1 MSALNTTQYFQEPT
15 HDEIAM
21 SAFLAWEKDGRP
33 ADRELHYW
41 LTAEGPLRALRLKKA
56 EAVVKATAK
65 IPMPKPAKLATT
77 AKPETSTTTA
87 GKTLTSATPAKRQ
100 MRPTTSAARR

>member
-15 HDEIAM
+15 RDEIAM

-41 LTAEGPLRALRLKKA
+41 LAAEGQLRALRLKKA
-56 EAVVKATAK
+56 EAAAK
-65 IPMPKPAKLATT
+65 SPLPKSAKLATPV
-77 AKPETSTTTA
+77 KQETTTTTVVKPA
-87 GKTLTSATPAKRQ
+87 ASTTPAKRQ
-100 MRPTTSAARR
+100 VRPTTSAARR